1 MLLTDKHIIIGE
13 FDLTQ
18 IINGKEIM
26 SPSPFTKHQKLI
38 TRLYDAIEN
47 YLETNKIGGETL
59 LSPLD
64 VIFEEHINRVQ
75 PDLIHVAENNLDII
89 QDWIRGVPNL
99 LVEVVSKSS
108 FNLDTI
114 DKKNIYEKYGV
125 QEYWIVFPEFNSVE
139 VYTLKNGKYELH
151 VEVTNKGKMTSVI
164 FDKFEL
170 DIEKLFYFSR

>member
-1 MLLTDKHIIIGE
+1 MLLAEKHITE

-26 SPSPFTKHQKLI
+26 SPSPFSKHQKLI
-38 TRLYDAIEN
+38 NRLNFAIEN
-47 YLETNKIGGETL
+47 YLDKNNIGGEIL

-64 VIFEEHINRVQ
+64 VIFEEGINRVQ
-75 PDLIHVAENNLDII
+75 PDLIYITENNVDII

-99 LVEVVSKSS
+99 LVEIVSKSS
-108 FNLDTI
+108 FNIDTI

-139 VYTLKNGKYELH
+139 VYTLKDGKYELH
-151 VEVTNKGKMTSVI
+151 IEVNNKGNMTSVLLN
-164 FDKFEL
+164 KFEL
-170 DIEKLFYFSR
+170 DIEKLFTFRK

>member
-1 MLLTDKHIIIGE
+1 MLLAEKHITE

-47 YLETNKIGGETL
+47 YLNKNNIGGEIL

-64 VIFEEHINRVQ
+64 VIFEEGINRVQ
-75 PDLIHVAENNLDII
+75 PDLIYITENNLDII

-99 LVEVVSKSS
+99 LVQIVSKSS
-108 FNLDTI
+108 FNIDTI

-139 VYTLKNGKYELH
+139 VYTLKDGKYELH
-151 VEVTNKGKMTSVI
+151 IEVNNKGKMTSVLLSE
-164 FDKFEL
+164 FEL
-170 DIEKLFYFSR
+170 DIEKLFTFKK

>member
-1 MLLTDKHIIIGE
+1 MLLAEKHSTE

-38 TRLYDAIEN
+38 NRLNFAIEN
-47 YLETNKIGGETL
+47 YLEKNKIGGEIL

-64 VIFEEHINRVQ
+64 VIFEEGINRVQ
-75 PDLIHVAENNLDII
+75 PDLIYITENNLDII

-99 LVEVVSKSS
+99 LVEIVSKSS
-108 FNLDTI
+108 FNIDTI

-139 VYTLKNGKYELH
+139 IYTLNAGKYELH
-151 VEVTNKGKMTSVI
+151 LEVNNKGKITSI
-164 FDKFEL
+164 LLDKFEL
-170 DIEKLFYFSR
+170 DIEKLFYFKR